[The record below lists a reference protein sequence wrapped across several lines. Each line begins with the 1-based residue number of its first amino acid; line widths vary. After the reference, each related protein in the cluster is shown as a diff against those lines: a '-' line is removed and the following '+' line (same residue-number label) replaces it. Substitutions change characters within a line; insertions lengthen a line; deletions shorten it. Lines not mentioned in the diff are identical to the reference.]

1 MRRLTNKQLK
11 QLSMR
16 KVALVAT
23 ASLVGHHLQ
32 AEKVEAEVPFSPGL
46 YADQAEILLNNHFSS
61 AELKVFGAAEILD
74 SLEVSLW
81 EGLGGLAV
89 PTPGQRWDSV
99 SYSSSWQDQI
109 LSPVPPTTSL
119 SPADLEALVLAGY
132 WLLQW
137 DPRLVLGATS
147 SIEAH
152 IQSRRPCLVSEPC
165 VLCLLRAG

>member
-16 KVALVAT
+16 KAALVAT

-46 YADQAEILLNNHFSS
+46 YADQTEILLNNHYSS

-81 EGLGGLAV
+81 KALAGWLS
-89 PTPGQRWDSV
+89 PYQARDGAQSLPL
-99 SYSSSWQDQI
+99 SSWQDQF
-109 LSPVPPTTSL
+109 LSPVPPTTSFVPLHTWKL
-119 SPADLEALVLAGY
+119 SSYLVTGF
-132 WLLQW
+132 
-137 DPRLVLGATS
+137 S
-147 SIEAH
+147 SLT
-152 IQSRRPCLVSEPC
+152 Q
-165 VLCLLRAG
+165 GWF